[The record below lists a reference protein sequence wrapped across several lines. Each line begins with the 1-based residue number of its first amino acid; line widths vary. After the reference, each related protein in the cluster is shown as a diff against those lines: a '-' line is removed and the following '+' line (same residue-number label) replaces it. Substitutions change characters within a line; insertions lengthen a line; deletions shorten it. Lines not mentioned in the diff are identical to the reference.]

1 MLKIISFLSSISEVV
16 CNYLA
21 LFQELVSIDCKQAA
35 QMVVTHLTVSLVDV
49 VKQLKA
55 EETVLYEFLQGVM
68 AYR

>member
-1 MLKIISFLSSISEVV
+1 M
-16 CNYLA
+16 
-21 LFQELVSIDCKQAA
+21 SIDCKQAA